1 MNITKLTNNNNQKRI
16 IFLTTNNST
25 PIKIKRFSFS
35 NSLTSN
41 QNKSRYRNK
50 NKIKDVVIN
59 NSSCNSLNN
68 SQKYIFNCYKISPLV
83 ALLIYEK
90 AINNLFEFI
99 KKRLPKNTFL
109 EIKKKYISLVTELL
123 HIKSKNILANIS
135 EQDLINLN
143 VKLFISTNNNSYSI
157 QYNKIN
163 NSNNFYKNNCNS
175 NSLFQLNKNKSK
187 RGKLLSF
194 NSFNNIELKKQNKS
208 LINSSNILFHQ
219 KKPKIV
225 YNTDN
230 NLINNN
236 NNNNYSYTS
245 NSKLKKNINHLR
257 NISLTN
263 GIPINL
269 PLKNF
274 EFEIKKKIKDKINKD
289 KKIVNNKKINNCSKN
304 ITKENKKFV
313 KEEKK
318 EKNKKKNLIDIKDNE
333 KNSLLQ
339 INLIK
344 ENLEDNLK
352 NMFNFSYGDFLNNE
366 KESDS
371 SKSLYKLNNGYS
383 NNKQN

>member
-1 MNITKLTNNNNQKRI
+1 M
-16 IFLTTNNST
+16 
-25 PIKIKRFSFS
+25 
-35 NSLTSN
+35 
-41 QNKSRYRNK
+41 
-50 NKIKDVVIN
+50 
-59 NSSCNSLNN
+59 
-68 SQKYIFNCYKISPLV
+68 
-83 ALLIYEK
+83 
-90 AINNLFEFI
+90 
-99 KKRLPKNTFL
+99 
-109 EIKKKYISLVTELL
+109 
-123 HIKSKNILANIS
+123 
-135 EQDLINLN
+135 
-143 VKLFISTNNNSYSI
+143 
-157 QYNKIN
+157 
-163 NSNNFYKNNCNS
+163 
-175 NSLFQLNKNKSK
+175 
-187 RGKLLSF
+187 
-194 NSFNNIELKKQNKS
+194 
-208 LINSSNILFHQ
+208 
-219 KKPKIV
+219 
-225 YNTDN
+225 
-230 NLINNN
+230 
-236 NNNNYSYTS
+236 
-245 NSKLKKNINHLR
+245 
-257 NISLTN
+257 TN

-304 ITKENKKFV
+304 IIKENKKFV